1 MDSQRSGSPSPAGE
15 IMEELA
21 HPIQKSAPP
30 TLKRLQFLDQFLA
43 LWIIL
48 AMAVG
53 IIIGNFSSAEEVL
66 ERVQF
71 VNVSLPLAIALIVM
85 MWPILCRVSPA
96 SLASLF
102 RQRGLWKHL
111 LASFVVNWIIAPM
124 FMFAL
129 AWAFLPDKQDLR
141 EGLILVGLA
150 RCIAMVLVWTDIA
163 GGDLDLNSLLQIV
176 LYSPFAIFYIRV
188 LSDPDNKNDIE
199 VDYPTVAKSVAVFLG
214 IPLAAALVTR
224 GLFILLRAQKFFQNR
239 FLPAIAPL
247 SLIALLFTIIVIF
260 AAQGKQVVKSITDV
274 LRVVPPLLV
283 YFFAMFFAAFFTCR
297 RARVSYPRTVV
308 HSVTSNSN
316 NFEVNLVLSCSQGME
331 EPQADSG
338 RPQPRSSRLPSPWPA
353 TAPILLKRWQR
364 PVPVLLGLSY
374 GLVWYRRRSKWDLP
388 TEGDDQSVGGS
399 VGGDERGN
407 ATGSRPDKED
417 MDKSNTGPEAV

>member
-163 GGDLDLNSLLQIV
+163 GGDLDFCALTVAVNSLLQIV

-316 NFEVNLVLSCSQGME
+316 NFELAIAVAVAGYGANS
-331 EPQADSG
+331 PQA
-338 RPQPRSSRLPSPWPA
+338 LAA
-353 TAPILLKRWQR
+353 TVGPLIE
-364 PVPVLLGLSY
+364 VPVLLGLSY

>member
-1 MDSQRSGSPSPAGE
+1 MDSRRPASPSYAGE
-15 IMEELA
+15 IVEELA

-30 TLKRLQFLDQFLA
+30 TLKRLGFLDQFLA

-96 SLASLF
+96 SLAALF

-111 LASFVVNWIIAPM
+111 LSSFVVNWIIAPM

-163 GGDLDLNSLLQIV
+163 GGDLDFCALTVALNSLLQIV

-214 IPLAAALVTR
+214 IPLGAALVTR
-224 GLFILLRAQKFFQNR
+224 GLFILFRAQNFFQNR

-247 SLIALLFTIIVIF
+247 SLISLLFTIIVIF

-283 YFFAMFFAAFFTCR
+283 YFFVMFFAAFFACR
-297 RARVSYPRTVV
+297 RAKVSYPRTVV

-316 NFEVNLVLSCSQGME
+316 NFELAIAVAVAGYGANS
-331 EPQADSG
+331 PQA
-338 RPQPRSSRLPSPWPA
+338 LAA
-353 TAPILLKRWQR
+353 TVGPLIE
-364 PVPVLLGLSY
+364 VPVLLGLSY

-388 TEGDDQSVGGS
+388 TEGDDESI
-399 VGGDERGN
+399 GGDK
-407 ATGSRPDKED
+407 GSESRRSRSDEGDKE
-417 MDKSNTGPEAV
+417 KSNTGPEAV

>member
-1 MDSQRSGSPSPAGE
+1 MDSQRSGSPSPAGK

-21 HPIQKSAPP
+21 HPIQESAPP

-85 MWPILCRVSPA
+85 MWPILCRVSPS
-96 SLASLF
+96 SLAALF

-163 GGDLDLNSLLQIV
+163 GGDLDFCALTVALNSLLQIV

-316 NFEVNLVLSCSQGME
+316 NFELAIAVAVAGYGANS
-331 EPQADSG
+331 PQA
-338 RPQPRSSRLPSPWPA
+338 LAA
-353 TAPILLKRWQR
+353 TVGPLIE
-364 PVPVLLGLSY
+364 VPVLLGLSY

-388 TEGDDQSVGGS
+388 TEGDDQSVGGDKR
-399 VGGDERGN
+399 GD
-407 ATGSRPDKED
+407 ATGSRPDKDD
-417 MDKSNTGPEAV
+417 MEKSNTGPEAV